1 MLLDH
6 LSGGVGIVT
15 RLTLVLDVQMD
26 RGLVRVEIG
35 LGAADVIALRA
46 RVAPHRD
53 VFVLAVHV
61 GLQVAF
67 GRASVLTVLTLKRT
81 L

>member
-15 RLTLVLDVQMD
+15 RLALVLDVQMD

-35 LGAADVIALRA
+35 LGAADVVALGA
-46 RVAPHRD
+46 RVAPH
-53 VFVLAVHV
+53 
-61 GLQVAF
+61 
-67 GRASVLTVLTLKRT
+67 
-81 L
+81 